1 MRSATL
7 HSAAPCRLVLGSF
20 LLLQTLGL
28 YSSLPLEGMIRIS
41 FYHTV
46 VSFKFLFVWLVLLA
60 SISAALPSIPQ
71 ASSCCGETTGK
82 HGVLCTRLGL
92 LLHYRVCEREEHRF
106 PRSASALRAQE
117 ECTANL
123 PFLFYMHQDISVGL
137 GLHNNQTLRQD
148 KETFLGNL
156 PYLFAF
162 KSGDR
167 THILTHAR
175 QSIYH

>member
-92 LLHYRVCEREEHRF
+92 LLHYRVEVWVLHGLF
-106 PRSASALRAQE
+106 GSQSLLMVIPQE
-117 ECTANL
+117 L
-123 PFLFYMHQDISVGL
+123 VKKI
-137 GLHNNQTLRQD
+137 
-148 KETFLGNL
+148 
-156 PYLFAF
+156 
-162 KSGDR
+162 
-167 THILTHAR
+167 
-175 QSIYH
+175 